1 VSRSVQFND
10 KLITFAKHWGFR
22 PRACAPYRARTK
34 SKTEN
39 GVHYVKKN
47 VIAGHSFASWEAF
60 ETHLAE
66 WEGGVANVRIHG
78 TTGVAPITRFAC
90 DEVTPVEAARRRSD
104 RRANWPASSAT
115 IVLSRSTRTTT
126 VPWRLISER
135 VAVTVAAGEVR
146 IHHGMREVAVT
157 GS

>member
-1 VSRSVQFND
+1 MSRSVQFND

-34 SKTEN
+34 GKTEN
-39 GVHYVKKN
+39 GVRYVKKN
-47 VIAGHSFASWEAF
+47 VIAGHSFASCEAF

-90 DEVTPVEAARRRSD
+90 DEVHRDGRGWRGAHPPWHARGCSHKQSED
-104 RRANWPASSAT
+104 RRPR
-115 IVLSRSTRTTT
+115 IV
-126 VPWRLISER
+126 EF
-135 VAVTVAAGEVR
+135 AVKEGT
-146 IHHGMREVAVT
+146 
-157 GS
+157 

>member
-1 VSRSVQFND
+1 MSRSVQFND

-34 SKTEN
+34 GKTEN

-47 VIAGHSFASWEAF
+47 VIAEHSFASWEAF

-90 DEVTPVEAARRRSD
+90 DEVHRSKPLGVARIAARTGPRRRQRLCCRD
-104 RRANWPASSAT
+104 RHDQLRYP
-115 IVLSRSTRTTT
+115 
-126 VPWRLISER
+126 
-135 VAVTVAAGEVR
+135 G
-146 IHHGMREVAVT
+146 G
-157 GS
+157 